1 MNDFEQIKRAA
12 DLKTIIPSETGLSLG
27 KHHLESCPFCGGHD
41 CFSINADGTSYKCF
55 QCPEHGDLF
64 EFFSKYNGLTEV
76 EALKKGAAL
85 VGHTLSHQQQ
95 AVRLSHKDKLMLAA
109 AQYYHERMKKN
120 GAKKYLVEQR
130 GHAMSTL
137 ELMKVGWSDGNLFQH
152 LSQSGY
158 THDDMLGSGLVREDQ
173 KQPGRLYDFFGP
185 DLAIFPHFENGRPL
199 HFTIKDP
206 EKKRPSYQLTADHRN
221 KKWRFYNQDALYRY
235 DELIV
240 VEGENDT
247 LSVLDVGVNQVVGM
261 VGQISAEQ
269 IQCLAAN
276 CKQRHLYLWMD
287 NDSDPAKPY
296 TKGFG
301 YIRKISEGL
310 PGINIRIFVYPE
322 NFKDP
327 DEFIQQH
334 PPQERRK
341 AVCKLRE
348 EAIGYLSWEIRQASL
363 KVTLEE
369 KVAHLKQFKIFHQI
383 GRRSHIEQQIFTE
396 KLEELGLSAQSIQQ
410 ELEEGGGLRQKI
422 AAYMEGLQNKRDA
435 NPNAIADM
443 IHDHFS
449 NGGRFFRD
457 NENKVY
463 LLWHHN
469 IFEIG
474 NNRPFNALIKRKAG
488 LLPTEQPGRSVWE
501 SLASEGYNSGRQIDL
516 GGWLHTDR
524 SSDTVFIN
532 LNSPNNIILKISPI
546 GIEEIQNGLNPDH
559 VLLQSSGKIKPF
571 NYWPEASIDEAMIW
585 FRRLL
590 FDNLSCEVTQK
601 YLLLCWFV
609 STFVSDFSP
618 HVAPLLKAAGETASG
633 KTTAA
638 RLLEYLLYGDEH
650 LGEISVAG
658 AYADASQNPML
669 VIDNL
674 ENQDIRNEM
683 LKFLLLVATRGSK
696 VKRKGGTE
704 SGVTEESPKALVM
717 ITAIEPFVK
726 SELINRT
733 FEVNFSKNYHN
744 EGFIDDEVTR
754 QILRKRDFMLSGL
767 LKMIQ
772 KDILPNLEK
781 RTAYITALNVQHK
794 GHSKE
799 RMNAY
804 LALMMLILEKMLQH
818 WDIKHYEASD
828 IWTSWIQTQNH
839 LAREHE
845 VSSNDI
851 LKLFDGIIREY
862 RLKMDAEEL
871 RTHFVHGYEEE
882 VFQYTHPEYGIAIIK
897 TKPKPLEEDP
907 NYTEELIEFEAT
919 SKDLT
924 HAFARFCKNNGLTNP
939 YPSAAVF
946 GSRLGNDRKILSKGN
961 WYLISKDADTIYFKT
976 IKGQRFLKFRHRL
989 IR

>member
-1 MNDFEQIKRAA
+1 MNDFEEVKRLA
-12 DLKTIIPSETGLSLG
+12 DLKTIIPSETGIRMG
-27 KHHLESCPFCGGHD
+27 RHHLDECPFCGGHD
-41 CFSINADGTSYKCF
+41 CFSVTKEGQQYKCF
-55 QCPEHGDLF
+55 QCSQKGDLF
-64 EFFSKYNGLTEV
+64 DFLINYHGLDERTALQKGAELVGYTLAEKRAVRFSKSDRIL
-76 EALKKGAAL
+76 LD
-85 VGHTLSHQQQ
+85 
-95 AVRLSHKDKLMLAA
+95 AV
-109 AQYYHERMKKN
+109 QYYHEHMKSN
-120 GAKKYLVEQR
+120 GAKAYLIEQR
-130 GHAMSTL
+130 GHSMTTL
-137 ELMKVGWSDGNLFQH
+137 ESMKVGWSDGKLFSH
-152 LSQSGY
+152 LTKTGY
-158 THDDMLGSGLVREDQ
+158 TQEEIVASGLVREDQ
-173 KQPGRLYDFFGP
+173 KQPGRVYDFFGSG
-185 DLAIFPHFENGRPL
+185 LAIFPHFENGRPL

-206 EKKRPSYQLTADHRN
+206 EKRRPAYQLPAEHRN

-235 DELIV
+235 DELIL

-247 LSVLDVGVNQVVGM
+247 LSVLDAGINQVIGM
-261 VGQISAEQ
+261 VGQISDEQ

-276 CKQRHLYLWMD
+276 YKQKHLYLWMD

-301 YIRKISEGL
+301 YIRKISESL
-310 PGINIRIFVYPE
+310 PGINIKIFVYPE

-327 DEFIQQH
+327 DEYIQQA
-334 PPQERRK
+334 PAKERRK
-341 AVCKLRE
+341 AVCRLRE
-348 EAIGYLSWEIRQASL
+348 EAIDYLSWEIRQASL
-363 KVTLEE
+363 KVSLEE
-369 KVAHLKQFKIFHQI
+369 RVAHLKQFKIFQRI
-383 GRRSHIEQQIFTE
+383 GQRSHIEQQIFVE
-396 KLEELGLSAQSIQQ
+396 KLEDLGLNQKSIHQ
-410 ELEEGGGLRQKI
+410 ELEAEGGLRQKI
-422 AAYMEGLQNKRDA
+422 IAYLEGLQNKRDA
-435 NPNAIADM
+435 NPNAIADL

-463 LLWHHN
+463 LLWHHH

-474 NNRPFNALIKRKAG
+474 NNRPFNALIKRKTG

-516 GGWLHTDR
+516 AGWLHTDR
-524 SSDTVFIN
+524 SKDTIFIN
-532 LNSPNNIILKISPI
+532 LNSPNNIILKISPK

-559 VLLQSSGKIKPF
+559 VLLQSSGKIRPF
-571 NYWPEASIDEAMIW
+571 NYLPETSIDEAISW
-585 FRRLL
+585 LRQLL
-590 FDNLSCEVTQK
+590 FDNLSCETSQK
-601 YLLLCWFV
+601 YLLLCWFI

-704 SGVTEESPKALVM
+704 SGVTEETPKALVM

-733 FEVNFSKNYHN
+733 FEINFSKNYHN

-754 QILRKRDFMLSGL
+754 QILRKRDLILSGI

-772 KDILPNLEK
+772 QEILPNLEK
-781 RTAYITALNVQHK
+781 RTSYITILNMNHR

-804 LALMMLILEKMLQH
+804 LALMMLILDKMLH
-818 WDIKHYEASD
+818 YWDARHHEASD
-828 IWTSWIQTQNH
+828 LWIAWVQTQDY
-839 LAREHE
+839 LAGEQ
-845 VSSNDI
+845 I
-851 LKLFDGIIREY
+851 
-862 RLKMDAEEL
+862 
-871 RTHFVHGYEEE
+871 T
-882 VFQYTHPEYGIAIIK
+882 
-897 TKPKPLEEDP
+897 
-907 NYTEELIEFEAT
+907 
-919 SKDLT
+919 
-924 HAFARFCKNNGLTNP
+924 
-939 YPSAAVF
+939 
-946 GSRLGNDRKILSKGN
+946 
-961 WYLISKDADTIYFKT
+961 
-976 IKGQRFLKFRHRL
+976 
-989 IR
+989 